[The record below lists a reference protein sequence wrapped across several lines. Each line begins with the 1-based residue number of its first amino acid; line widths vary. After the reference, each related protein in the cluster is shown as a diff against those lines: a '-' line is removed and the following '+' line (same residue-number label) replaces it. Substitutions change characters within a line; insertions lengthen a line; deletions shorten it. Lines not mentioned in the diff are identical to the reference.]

1 MAKKTHINPTL
12 IEQMRQKASLVNLKT
27 RIAAFAFSKKGNLL
41 GTSTNNI
48 SDWNSYEEY

>member
-1 MAKKTHINPTL
+1 MAKKPHINPTL

-27 RIAAFAFSKKGNLL
+27 RIAAFAFSKNGNLL
-41 GTSTNNI
+41 GTSTDNI